1 MGYVI
6 LQILTPSAIVGFVL
20 FLARNLI
27 LTRLKNAVKHE
38 YDVKLKEYE
47 SDLKILTETELAKLN
62 SHLTMELEI
71 AKLKIGPYSQ
81 KQFELY
87 NQLWI
92 NLIDLKYS
100 MLELWGQASEDR
112 FTEFSRSLDETTIRL
127 EKSALI
133 IEEQHYRDLINIL
146 NEFSRYQF
154 GKRSLIDYK
163 KEQPIASYDHDYVQ
177 LMIAE
182 NKASKD
188 RLLNYLPQIR
198 NCLRNQISGCNAERD
213 ATPDQKQ
220 RALPPV
226 STMLSP
232 N

>member
-100 MLELWGQASEDR
+100 MLELWGQASEDK

-133 IEEQHYRDLINIL
+133 IEEQHYRDLINIGL
-146 NEFSRYQF
+146 HPC
-154 GKRSLIDYK
+154 G
-163 KEQPIASYDHDYVQ
+163 
-177 LMIAE
+177 
-182 NKASKD
+182 
-188 RLLNYLPQIR
+188 
-198 NCLRNQISGCNAERD
+198 
-213 ATPDQKQ
+213 
-220 RALPPV
+220 
-226 STMLSP
+226 
-232 N
+232 